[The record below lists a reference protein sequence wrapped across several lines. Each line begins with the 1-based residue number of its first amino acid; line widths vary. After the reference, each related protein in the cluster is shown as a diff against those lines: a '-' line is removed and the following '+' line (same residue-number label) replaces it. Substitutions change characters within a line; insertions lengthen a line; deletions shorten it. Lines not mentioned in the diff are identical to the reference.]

1 MEFSFHLIKFR
12 PNSNIFSMEKGRIQ
26 NLSTDYNYSTIPV
39 KILNDSKL
47 SATAK
52 GILAFLLSLPQN
64 HNINKKD
71 LPKYFKEGYYALNK
85 AFEELVKH
93 RIVHKIEVRDKKGHF
108 KGYEYVVHEFP
119 KKRFGDQKKVL
130 PSRNYRKSDISNPD
144 DVLINNIFNEDCLLT
159 MSKMPD
165 NYVDLVLT
173 SPPYDHLRSYNGNN
187 KFDFEKI
194 AVELTRIIKNGGV
207 LVWVVGDGIY
217 KGSETGTSFKQA
229 LFFKE
234 YCGLRLHDTMI
245 FEKNTTTYPAKPN
258 DVRYTQ
264 CFEYMFVF
272 SKGKPKTVNLIADK
286 KNRWSGTTNFGQ
298 KTDRSETDELIP
310 VRKFKPI
317 PEYSPR
323 TNIWKYVTGKGYS
336 TEDNIAHQHPAIFP
350 EQLAADHILTWT
362 NERDIVYD
370 CFSGSG
376 TVLKAAMTHNRRF
389 IGSEIVKEYFEL
401 INKRL

>member
-1 MEFSFHLIKFR
+1 M
-12 PNSNIFSMEKGRIQ
+12 GRIQ

-93 RIVHKIEVRDKKGHF
+93 RIVHTIEVRDKKGHF
-108 KGYEYVVHEFP
+108 KGFEYVVHEFP

-130 PSRNYRKSDISNPD
+130 PSRNYRKSDIQDSGD
-144 DVLINNIFNEDCLLT
+144 ILLNNIFNEDCILT

-173 SPPYDHLRSYNGNN
+173 SPPYDNLRSYNGNN
-187 KFDFEKI
+187 KFEFEKI

-207 LVWVVGDGIY
+207 IVWIVGDGVN
-217 KGSETGTSFKQA
+217 KGGSETCTSFKQA

-245 FEKNTTTYPAKPN
+245 FEKNTTTYPAKP
-258 DVRYTQ
+258 DGIRYTAS
-264 CFEYMFVF
+264 FDYMFVF

-298 KTDRSETDELIP
+298 KTDRNENDELIP

-323 TNIWKYVTGKGYS
+323 TNIWRYVTGNGYS
-336 TEDNIAHQHPAIFP
+336 TEDKIAHQHPAIFP
-350 EQLAADHILTWT
+350 EQLAYDHILTWT
-362 NERDIVYD
+362 DEKDVVYD
-370 CFSGSG
+370 PFAGSG
-376 TVLKAAMTHNRRF
+376 TVLKAAMINNRKF
-389 IGSEIVKEYFEL
+389 MGSEIVKEYFEL
-401 INKRL
+401 VNKRLKMI

>member
-1 MEFSFHLIKFR
+1 
-12 PNSNIFSMEKGRIQ
+12 MEKGRIQ

-130 PSRNYRKSDISNPD
+130 PSRNYRKSANQNSE
-144 DVLINNIFNEDCLLT
+144 DVLINKVFNEDCLLT

-173 SPPYDHLRSYNGNN
+173 SPPYDHIRSYNGNN
-187 KFDFEKI
+187 KFDFERT
-194 AVELTRIIKNGGV
+194 AVGLTRIIKNNSII
-207 LVWVVGDGIY
+207 VWIVSDEVK
-217 KGSETGTSFKQA
+217 KGSETGSAFRQA
-229 LFFKE
+229 LFFMD

-258 DVRYTQ
+258 GSRYTQ
-264 CFEYMFVF
+264 VFEYMFVF

-286 KNRWSGTTNFGQ
+286 KNRWAGTTNFGQ
-298 KTDRSETDELIP
+298 KTDRNENDELIP

-317 PEYSPR
+317 PEFSPR
-323 TNIWKYVTGKGYS
+323 TNIWRYVTGNGYT
-336 TEDNIAHQHPAIFP
+336 TEDKFAHQHPAIFP
-350 EQLAADHILTWT
+350 EQLVEDHILSWS
-362 NERDIVYD
+362 NEWDDIVYD
-370 CFSGSG
+370 PFAGSG
-376 TVLKAAMTHNRRF
+376 TTLKMAKKLNRQF
-389 IGSEIVKEYFEL
+389 IGSEIVKEYCDIIE
-401 INKRL
+401 KRMQL

>member
-1 MEFSFHLIKFR
+1 MES
-12 PNSNIFSMEKGRIQ
+12 GRIQ
-26 NLSTDYNYSTIPV
+26 NLSTDYNYSTVPI
-39 KILNDSKL
+39 KILNDNKL

-52 GILAFLLSLPQN
+52 GILAFLLSLPSN

-71 LPKYFKEGYYALNK
+71 LPKYFKEGYYALNQ

-93 RIVHKIEVRDKKGHF
+93 RIVHKVEVRDKKGHF

-119 KKRFGDQKKVL
+119 KKRFGEQKKVL
-130 PSRNYRKSDISNPD
+130 PSRNYRKSEIQNPD
-144 DVLINNIFNEDCLLT
+144 DVLINKVFNEDCLIT

-187 KFDFEKI
+187 KFEFEKI

-207 LVWVVGDGIY
+207 IVWIVGDGMY

-245 FEKNTTTYPAKPN
+245 FEKNTTTYPSKP
-258 DVRYTQ
+258 DGIRYTAS
-264 CFEYMFVF
+264 FEFMFVF

-286 KNRWSGTTNFGQ
+286 ENRWKGTTNFGQ
-298 KTDRSETDELIP
+298 KTDRDENDQLVP
-310 VRKFKPI
+310 VKKFKPI

-323 TNIWKYVTGKGYS
+323 TNIWKYITGNGYS
-336 TEDNIAHQHPAIFP
+336 TEDKFAHQHPAIFP
-350 EQLAADHILTWT
+350 EQLACDHILTWT
-362 NERDIVYD
+362 NEGDIVYD

-376 TVLKAAMTHNRRF
+376 TVLKMAKQHDRKY
-389 IGSEIVKEYFEL
+389 IGSEIVKEYFDL
-401 INKRL
+401 IEKRLSICPYSKLTL

>member
-1 MEFSFHLIKFR
+1 MES
-12 PNSNIFSMEKGRIQ
+12 GRIQ

-39 KILNDSKL
+39 KILKDSRL

-93 RIVHKIEVRDKKGHF
+93 RIVHKIEVRNKKGHF

-119 KKRFGDQKKVL
+119 KKRFGDQKKVI
-130 PSRNYRKSDISNPD
+130 PSRNYRKSVNSDS
-144 DVLINNIFNEDCLLT
+144 DVNLVNQIFNEDCLIT

-165 NYVDLVLT
+165 NFIDLVLT

-187 KFDFEKI
+187 KFEFEKI
-194 AVELTRIIKNGGV
+194 AVELTRVLKTGGV
-207 LVWVVGDGIY
+207 IVWIVGDGANK

-245 FEKNTTTYPAKPN
+245 FKKNTTTYPAKP
-258 DVRYTQ
+258 DGVRYTQ
-264 CFEYMFVF
+264 CFEYMFIF
-272 SKGKPKTVNLIADK
+272 SKGKPKTINLITDK

-298 KTDRSETDELIP
+298 KTDRDKNDELVP
-310 VRKFKPI
+310 VKKFKPI

-323 TNIWKYVTGKGYS
+323 TNIWKYVTGNGYS
-336 TEDNIAHQHPAIFP
+336 TEDKIAHQHPAIFP
-350 EQLAADHILTWT
+350 EQLASDHILSWT
-362 NERDIVYD
+362 NEGDIVYD
-370 CFSGSG
+370 CFAGSG
-376 TVLKAAMTHNRRF
+376 TTLKMAKVHDRLF
-389 IGSEIVKEYFEL
+389 IGSEVVTKYFEL
-401 INKRL
+401 INKRLDSI

>member
-1 MEFSFHLIKFR
+1 
-12 PNSNIFSMEKGRIQ
+12 MEKGRIQ

-52 GILAFLLSLPQN
+52 GILAFLLSLPKN

-71 LPKYFKEGYYALNK
+71 LTTYFKEGYYALNK

-93 RIVHKIEVRDKKGHF
+93 RIVHTIEVRDKKGHF
-108 KGYEYVVHEFP
+108 KGFEYVVHEFP

-130 PSRNYRKSDISNPD
+130 PSRNYRKSDIQDSGD
-144 DVLINNIFNEDCLLT
+144 ILLNNIFNEDCILT

-173 SPPYDHLRSYNGNN
+173 SPPYDNLRSYNGNN
-187 KFDFEKI
+187 KFEFEKI

-207 LVWVVGDGIY
+207 IVWIVGDGVN
-217 KGSETGTSFKQA
+217 KGGSETCTSFKQA

-245 FEKNTTTYPAKPN
+245 FEKNTTTYPAKP
-258 DVRYTQ
+258 DGIRYTAS
-264 CFEYMFVF
+264 FDYMFVF

-298 KTDRSETDELIP
+298 KTDRNENDELIP

-323 TNIWKYVTGKGYS
+323 TNIWRYVTGNGYS
-336 TEDNIAHQHPAIFP
+336 TEDKIAHQHPAIFP
-350 EQLAADHILTWT
+350 EQLAYDHILTWT
-362 NERDIVYD
+362 DEKDVVYD
-370 CFSGSG
+370 PFAGSG
-376 TVLKAAMTHNRRF
+376 TVLKAAMINNRKF
-389 IGSEIVKEYFEL
+389 MGSEIVKEYFEL
-401 INKRL
+401 INKRLRILS

>member
-1 MEFSFHLIKFR
+1 
-12 PNSNIFSMEKGRIQ
+12 MEKGRIQ

-52 GILAFLLSLPQN
+52 GILAFLLSLPKN

-71 LPKYFKEGYYALNK
+71 LTTYFKEGYYALNK

-93 RIVHKIEVRDKKGHF
+93 RIVHTIEVRDKKGHF
-108 KGYEYVVHEFP
+108 KGFEYVVHEFP

-130 PSRNYRKSDISNPD
+130 PSRNYRKSDIQDSGD
-144 DVLINNIFNEDCLLT
+144 ILLNNIFNEDCILT

-173 SPPYDHLRSYNGNN
+173 SPPYDNLRSYNGNN
-187 KFDFEKI
+187 KFEFEKI

-207 LVWVVGDGIY
+207 IVWIVGDGVN
-217 KGSETGTSFKQA
+217 KGGSETCTSFKQA

-245 FEKNTTTYPAKPN
+245 FEKNTTTYPAKP
-258 DVRYTQ
+258 DGIRYTAS
-264 CFEYMFVF
+264 FDYMFVF

-298 KTDRSETDELIP
+298 KTDRNENDELIP

-323 TNIWKYVTGKGYS
+323 TNIWRYVTGNGYS
-336 TEDNIAHQHPAIFP
+336 TEDKIAHQHPAIFP
-350 EQLAADHILTWT
+350 EQLAYDHILTWT
-362 NERDIVYD
+362 DEKDVVYD
-370 CFSGSG
+370 PFAGSG
-376 TVLKAAMTHNRRF
+376 TVLKAAMINNRKF
-389 IGSEIVKEYFEL
+389 MGSEIVKEYFEL
-401 INKRL
+401 VNKRLKMI

>member
-1 MEFSFHLIKFR
+1 
-12 PNSNIFSMEKGRIQ
+12 MEKGRIQ

-52 GILAFLLSLPQN
+52 GILAFLLSLPKN

-71 LPKYFKEGYYALNK
+71 LTTYFKEGYYALNK

-108 KGYEYVVHEFP
+108 KGFEYVVHEFP

-130 PSRNYRKSDISNPD
+130 PSRNYRKSDIQDSGD
-144 DVLINNIFNEDCLLT
+144 ILLNNIFNEDCILT

-173 SPPYDHLRSYNGNN
+173 SPPYDNLRSYNGNN
-187 KFDFEKI
+187 KFEFEKI

-207 LVWVVGDGIY
+207 IVWIVGDGVN
-217 KGSETGTSFKQA
+217 KGGSETCTSFKQA

-245 FEKNTTTYPAKPN
+245 FEKNTTTYPAKP
-258 DVRYTQ
+258 DGIRYTAS
-264 CFEYMFVF
+264 FDYMFVF

-298 KTDRSETDELIP
+298 KTDRNENDELIP

-323 TNIWKYVTGKGYS
+323 TNIWRYVTGNGYS
-336 TEDNIAHQHPAIFP
+336 TEDKIAHQHPAIFP
-350 EQLAADHILTWT
+350 EQLAYDHILTWT
-362 NERDIVYD
+362 DEKDVVYD
-370 CFSGSG
+370 PFAGSG
-376 TVLKAAMTHNRRF
+376 TVLKAAMINNRKF
-389 IGSEIVKEYFEL
+389 MGSEIVKEYFEL
-401 INKRL
+401 VNKRLKMI

>member
-1 MEFSFHLIKFR
+1 MIKME
-12 PNSNIFSMEKGRIQ
+12 MGRIQ

-93 RIVHKIEVRDKKGHF
+93 RIVHTIEVRDKKGHF
-108 KGYEYVVHEFP
+108 KGFEYVVHEFP

-130 PSRNYRKSDISNPD
+130 PSRNYRKSDIQDSGD
-144 DVLINNIFNEDCLLT
+144 ILLNNIFNEDCILT

-173 SPPYDHLRSYNGNN
+173 SPPYDNLRSYNGNN
-187 KFDFEKI
+187 KFEFEKI

-207 LVWVVGDGIY
+207 IVWIVGDGVN
-217 KGSETGTSFKQA
+217 KGGSETCTSFKQA

-245 FEKNTTTYPAKPN
+245 FEKNTTTYPAKP
-258 DVRYTQ
+258 DGIRYTAS
-264 CFEYMFVF
+264 FDYMFVF

-298 KTDRSETDELIP
+298 KTDRNENDELIP

-323 TNIWKYVTGKGYS
+323 TNIWRYVTGNGYS
-336 TEDNIAHQHPAIFP
+336 TEDKIAHQHPAIFP
-350 EQLAADHILTWT
+350 EQLAYDHILTWT
-362 NERDIVYD
+362 DEKDVVYD
-370 CFSGSG
+370 PFAGSG
-376 TVLKAAMTHNRRF
+376 TVLKAAMINNRKF
-389 IGSEIVKEYFEL
+389 MGSEIVKEYFEL
-401 INKRL
+401 VNKRLKMI

>member
-1 MEFSFHLIKFR
+1 M
-12 PNSNIFSMEKGRIQ
+12 GRIQ
-26 NLSTDYNYSTIPV
+26 NLSSDYNYSTIPI
-39 KILNDSKL
+39 KILNDNKL

-52 GILAFLLSLPQN
+52 GVLAFLLSLPSN

-71 LPKYFKEGYYALNK
+71 LTKYFKEGYYALNK

-93 RIVHKIEVRDKKGHF
+93 RIIHKIEVRDKKGHF
-108 KGYEYVVHEFP
+108 KGYEYKVHEFP

-130 PSRNYRKSDISNPD
+130 PSRNYRKSDINNSD
-144 DVLINNIFNEDCLLT
+144 DVLINKFFNEDCLLT

-187 KFDFEKI
+187 KFEFEKV
-194 AVELTRIIKNGGV
+194 AVELTRVLKTGGV
-207 LVWVVGDGIY
+207 IVWIVGDGMY

-234 YCGLRLHDTMI
+234 NCGLRLHDTMI
-245 FEKNTTTYPAKPN
+245 FEKNTTTYPAKP
-258 DVRYTQ
+258 DGMRYTQ
-264 CFEYMFVF
+264 CFEYMYVF
-272 SKGKPKTVNLIADK
+272 SKGGKPKTVNLIIDK

-298 KTDRSETDELIP
+298 KTDRNENDELIR

-323 TNIWKYVTGKGYS
+323 TNIWRYVTGNGYS
-336 TEDNIAHQHPAIFP
+336 TEDKFAHQHPAIFP
-350 EQLAADHILTWT
+350 EALAEDHILTWT
-362 NERDIVYD
+362 EEGDVVYD
-370 CFSGSG
+370 CFAGSG
-376 TVLKAAMTHNRRF
+376 TTIKMAKKLNRKF
-389 IGSEIVKEYFEL
+389 IGSEINEEYFQL
-401 INKRL
+401 IGERLMFVT

>member
-1 MEFSFHLIKFR
+1 MSVIMES
-12 PNSNIFSMEKGRIQ
+12 GRIQ

-39 KILNDSKL
+39 KILKDSKL

-93 RIVHKIEVRDKKGHF
+93 RIVHKIEVRNKKGHF

-119 KKRFGDQKKVL
+119 KKRYGDQKKVL
-130 PSRNYRKSDISNPD
+130 PSRSFRKSVNNDS
-144 DVLINNIFNEDCLLT
+144 DVNLVNQIFNEDCLIT

-187 KFDFEKI
+187 KFEFEKI
-194 AVELTRIIKNGGV
+194 AVELTRVLKTGGV
-207 LVWVVGDGIY
+207 IVWIVGDGVNK

-245 FEKNTTTYPAKPN
+245 FEKNTTTYPAKP
-258 DVRYTQ
+258 DGLRYTQ

-298 KTDRSETDELIP
+298 KTDRDKNDELVP
-310 VRKFKPI
+310 VKKFKPI

-323 TNIWKYVTGKGYS
+323 TNIWRYVTGNGYS
-336 TEDNIAHQHPAIFP
+336 TEDKIAHQHPAIFP
-350 EQLAADHILTWT
+350 EKLAEEVLTSWS
-362 NERDIVYD
+362 NQGDIVYD
-370 CFSGSG
+370 CFAGSG
-376 TVLKAAMTHNRRF
+376 TTLKTAKRLQRLF
-389 IGSEIVKEYFEL
+389 IGSEVVTAYFEL
-401 INKRL
+401 IEKRLRSVS

>member
-1 MEFSFHLIKFR
+1 
-12 PNSNIFSMEKGRIQ
+12 MEKGRIQ

-52 GILAFLLSLPQN
+52 GILAFLLSLPKN

-71 LPKYFKEGYYALNK
+71 LTTYFKEGYYALNK

-108 KGYEYVVHEFP
+108 KGFEYVVHEFP

-130 PSRNYRKSDISNPD
+130 PSRNYRKSDIQVSGD
-144 DVLINNIFNEDCLLT
+144 ILLNNIFNEDCILT

-173 SPPYDHLRSYNGNN
+173 SPPYDNLRSYNGNN
-187 KFDFEKI
+187 KFEFEKI

-207 LVWVVGDGIY
+207 IVWIVGDGVN
-217 KGSETGTSFKQA
+217 KGGSETCTSFKQA

-245 FEKNTTTYPAKPN
+245 FEKNTTTYPAKP
-258 DVRYTQ
+258 DGIRYTAS
-264 CFEYMFVF
+264 FDYMFVF

-298 KTDRSETDELIP
+298 KTDRNENDELIP

-323 TNIWKYVTGKGYS
+323 TNIWRYVTGNGYS
-336 TEDNIAHQHPAIFP
+336 TEDKIAHQHPAIFP
-350 EQLAADHILTWT
+350 EQLAYDHILTWT
-362 NERDIVYD
+362 DEGDVVYD
-370 CFSGSG
+370 PFAGSG
-376 TVLKAAMTHNRRF
+376 TVLKAAMINNRKF
-389 IGSEIVKEYFEL
+389 MGSEIVKEYFEL
-401 INKRL
+401 VNKRLKMI

>member
-1 MEFSFHLIKFR
+1 
-12 PNSNIFSMEKGRIQ
+12 MEKGRIQ

-52 GILAFLLSLPQN
+52 GILAFLLSLPKN

-71 LPKYFKEGYYALNK
+71 LTTYFKEGYYALNK

-93 RIVHKIEVRDKKGHF
+93 RIVHTIEVRDKKGHF
-108 KGYEYVVHEFP
+108 KGFEYVVHEFP

-130 PSRNYRKSDISNPD
+130 PSRNYRKSDIQDSGD
-144 DVLINNIFNEDCLLT
+144 ILLNNIFNEDCILT

-173 SPPYDHLRSYNGNN
+173 SPPYDNLRSYNGNN
-187 KFDFEKI
+187 KFEFEKI

-207 LVWVVGDGIY
+207 IVWIVGDGVN
-217 KGSETGTSFKQA
+217 KGGSETCTSFKQA

-245 FEKNTTTYPAKPN
+245 FEKNTTTYPAKP
-258 DVRYTQ
+258 DGIRYTAS
-264 CFEYMFVF
+264 FDYMFVF

-298 KTDRSETDELIP
+298 KTDRNENDELIP

-323 TNIWKYVTGKGYS
+323 TNIWRYVTGNGYS
-336 TEDNIAHQHPAIFP
+336 TEDKIAHQHPAIFP
-350 EQLAADHILTWT
+350 EQLAYDHILTWT
-362 NERDIVYD
+362 DENDVVYD
-370 CFSGSG
+370 PFAGSG
-376 TVLKAAMTHNRRF
+376 TVLKAAMINNRKF
-389 IGSEIVKEYFEL
+389 MGSEIVKEYFEL
-401 INKRL
+401 VNKRLKMI

>member
-1 MEFSFHLIKFR
+1 MSVIMES
-12 PNSNIFSMEKGRIQ
+12 GRIQ

-39 KILNDSKL
+39 KILKDSRL

-93 RIVHKIEVRDKKGHF
+93 RIVHKIEVRNKKGHF

-119 KKRFGDQKKVL
+119 KKRFGDQKKVI
-130 PSRNYRKSDISNPD
+130 PSRNYRKSVNSDS
-144 DVLINNIFNEDCLLT
+144 DVNLVNQIFNEDCLIT

-165 NYVDLVLT
+165 NFIDLVLT

-187 KFDFEKI
+187 KFEFEKI
-194 AVELTRIIKNGGV
+194 AVELTRVLKTGGV
-207 LVWVVGDGIY
+207 IVWIVGDGANK

-245 FEKNTTTYPAKPN
+245 FKKNTTTYPAKP
-258 DVRYTQ
+258 DGVRYTQ
-264 CFEYMFVF
+264 CFEYMFIF
-272 SKGKPKTVNLIADK
+272 SKGKPKTINLITDK

-298 KTDRSETDELIP
+298 KTDRDKNDELVP
-310 VRKFKPI
+310 VKKFKPI

-323 TNIWKYVTGKGYS
+323 TNIWKYVTGNGYS
-336 TEDNIAHQHPAIFP
+336 TEDKIAHQHPAIFP
-350 EQLAADHILTWT
+350 EQLASDHILSWT
-362 NERDIVYD
+362 NEGDIVYD
-370 CFSGSG
+370 CFAGSG
-376 TVLKAAMTHNRRF
+376 TTLKMAKVHDRLF
-389 IGSEIVKEYFEL
+389 IGSEVVTKYFEL
-401 INKRL
+401 INKRLDSI

>member
-1 MEFSFHLIKFR
+1 
-12 PNSNIFSMEKGRIQ
+12 MEKGRIQ

-52 GILAFLLSLPQN
+52 GILAFLLSLPKN

-71 LPKYFKEGYYALNK
+71 LTTYFKEGYYALNK

-108 KGYEYVVHEFP
+108 KGFEYVVHEFP

-130 PSRNYRKSDISNPD
+130 PSRNYRKSDIQDSGD
-144 DVLINNIFNEDCLLT
+144 ILLNNIFNEDCILT

-173 SPPYDHLRSYNGNN
+173 SPPYDNLRSYNGNN
-187 KFDFEKI
+187 KFEFEKI

-207 LVWVVGDGIY
+207 IVWIVGDGVN
-217 KGSETGTSFKQA
+217 KGGSETCTSFKQA

-245 FEKNTTTYPAKPN
+245 FEKNTTTYPAKP
-258 DVRYTQ
+258 DGIRYTAS
-264 CFEYMFVF
+264 FDYMFVF

-298 KTDRSETDELIP
+298 KTDRNENDELIP

-323 TNIWKYVTGKGYS
+323 TNIWRYVTGNGYS
-336 TEDNIAHQHPAIFP
+336 TEDKIAHQHPAIFP
-350 EQLAADHILTWT
+350 EQLAYDHILTWT
-362 NERDIVYD
+362 DEGDVVYD
-370 CFSGSG
+370 PFAGSG
-376 TVLKAAMTHNRRF
+376 TVLKAAMINNRKF
-389 IGSEIVKEYFEL
+389 MGSEIVKEYFEL
-401 INKRL
+401 VNKRLKLI

>member
-1 MEFSFHLIKFR
+1 
-12 PNSNIFSMEKGRIQ
+12 MEKGRIQ

-52 GILAFLLSLPQN
+52 GILAFLLSLPKN

-71 LPKYFKEGYYALNK
+71 LTTYFKEGYYALNK

-93 RIVHKIEVRDKKGHF
+93 RIVHTIEVRDKKGHF
-108 KGYEYVVHEFP
+108 KGFEYVVHEFP

-130 PSRNYRKSDISNPD
+130 PSRNYRKSDIQDSGD
-144 DVLINNIFNEDCLLT
+144 ILLNNIFNEDCILT

-173 SPPYDHLRSYNGNN
+173 SPPYDNLRSYNGNN
-187 KFDFEKI
+187 KFEFEKI

-207 LVWVVGDGIY
+207 IVWIVGDGVN
-217 KGSETGTSFKQA
+217 KGGSETCTSFKQA

-245 FEKNTTTYPAKPN
+245 FEKNTTTYPAKP
-258 DVRYTQ
+258 DGIRYTAS
-264 CFEYMFVF
+264 FDYMFVF

-298 KTDRSETDELIP
+298 KTDRNENDELIP

-323 TNIWKYVTGKGYS
+323 TNIWRYVTGNGYS
-336 TEDNIAHQHPAIFP
+336 TEDKIAHQHPAIFP
-350 EQLAADHILTWT
+350 EQLAYDHILTWT
-362 NERDIVYD
+362 DEGDVVYD
-370 CFSGSG
+370 PFAGSG
-376 TVLKAAMTHNRRF
+376 TVLKAAMINNRKF
-389 IGSEIVKEYFEL
+389 MGSEIVKEYFEL
-401 INKRL
+401 VNKRLKMI

>member
-1 MEFSFHLIKFR
+1 MES
-12 PNSNIFSMEKGRIQ
+12 GRIQ

-39 KILNDSKL
+39 KILKDSRL

-93 RIVHKIEVRDKKGHF
+93 RIVHKIEVRNKKGHF

-119 KKRFGDQKKVL
+119 KKRFGDQKKVI
-130 PSRNYRKSDISNPD
+130 PSRNYRKSVNSDS
-144 DVLINNIFNEDCLLT
+144 DVNLVNQIFNEDCLIT

-165 NYVDLVLT
+165 NFIDLVLT
-173 SPPYDHLRSYNGNN
+173 SPQYDHLRSYNGNN
-187 KFDFEKI
+187 KFEFEKI
-194 AVELTRIIKNGGV
+194 AVELTRVLKTGGV
-207 LVWVVGDGIY
+207 IVWIVGDGANK

-245 FEKNTTTYPAKPN
+245 FKKNTTTYPAKP
-258 DVRYTQ
+258 DGVRYTQ
-264 CFEYMFVF
+264 CFEYMFIF
-272 SKGKPKTVNLIADK
+272 SKGKPKTINLITDK

-298 KTDRSETDELIP
+298 KTDRDKNDELVP
-310 VRKFKPI
+310 VKKFKPI

-323 TNIWKYVTGKGYS
+323 TNIWKYVTGNGYS
-336 TEDNIAHQHPAIFP
+336 TEDKIAHQHPAIFP
-350 EQLAADHILTWT
+350 EQLASDHILSWT
-362 NERDIVYD
+362 NEGDIVYD
-370 CFSGSG
+370 CFAGSG
-376 TVLKAAMTHNRRF
+376 TTLKMAKVHDRLF
-389 IGSEIVKEYFEL
+389 IGSEVVTKYFEL
-401 INKRL
+401 INKRLDSI

>member
-1 MEFSFHLIKFR
+1 ME
-12 PNSNIFSMEKGRIQ
+12 MGRIQ

-130 PSRNYRKSDISNPD
+130 PSRNYRKSANQNSE
-144 DVLINNIFNEDCLLT
+144 DVLINKVFNEDCLLT

-173 SPPYDHLRSYNGNN
+173 SPPYDHIRSYNGNN
-187 KFDFEKI
+187 KFDFERT
-194 AVELTRIIKNGGV
+194 AVGLTRIIKNNSII
-207 LVWVVGDGIY
+207 VWIVSDEVK
-217 KGSETGTSFKQA
+217 KGSETGSAFRQA
-229 LFFKE
+229 LFFMD

-258 DVRYTQ
+258 GSRYTQ
-264 CFEYMFVF
+264 VFEYMFVF

-286 KNRWSGTTNFGQ
+286 KNRWAGTTNFGQ
-298 KTDRSETDELIP
+298 KTDRNENDELIP

-317 PEYSPR
+317 PEFSPR
-323 TNIWKYVTGKGYS
+323 TNIWRYVTGNGYT
-336 TEDNIAHQHPAIFP
+336 TEDKFAHQHPAIFP
-350 EQLAADHILTWT
+350 EQLVEDHILSWS
-362 NERDIVYD
+362 NEWDDIVYD
-370 CFSGSG
+370 PFAGSG
-376 TVLKAAMTHNRRF
+376 TTLKMAKKLNRQF
-389 IGSEIVKEYFEL
+389 IGSEIVKEYCDIIE
-401 INKRL
+401 KRMQL

>member
-1 MEFSFHLIKFR
+1 MSVIMESD
-12 PNSNIFSMEKGRIQ
+12 RIQ

-39 KILNDSKL
+39 KILKDSRL

-93 RIVHKIEVRDKKGHF
+93 RIVHKIEVRNKKGHF

-119 KKRFGDQKKVL
+119 KKRFGDQKKVI
-130 PSRNYRKSDISNPD
+130 PSRNYRKSVNSDS
-144 DVLINNIFNEDCLLT
+144 DVNLVNQIFNEDCLIT

-165 NYVDLVLT
+165 NFIDLVLT

-187 KFDFEKI
+187 KFEFEKI
-194 AVELTRIIKNGGV
+194 AVELTRVLKTGGV
-207 LVWVVGDGIY
+207 IVWIVGDGANK

-245 FEKNTTTYPAKPN
+245 FKKNTTTYPAKP
-258 DVRYTQ
+258 DGVRYTQ
-264 CFEYMFVF
+264 CFEYMFIF
-272 SKGKPKTVNLIADK
+272 SKGKPKTINLITDK

-298 KTDRSETDELIP
+298 KTDRDKNDELVP
-310 VRKFKPI
+310 VKKFKPI

-323 TNIWKYVTGKGYS
+323 TNIWKYVTGNGYS
-336 TEDNIAHQHPAIFP
+336 TEDKIAHQHPAIFP
-350 EQLAADHILTWT
+350 EQLASDHILSWT
-362 NERDIVYD
+362 NEGDIVYD
-370 CFSGSG
+370 CFAGSG
-376 TVLKAAMTHNRRF
+376 TTLKMAKVHDRLF
-389 IGSEIVKEYFEL
+389 IGSEVVTKYFEL
-401 INKRL
+401 INKRLDSI